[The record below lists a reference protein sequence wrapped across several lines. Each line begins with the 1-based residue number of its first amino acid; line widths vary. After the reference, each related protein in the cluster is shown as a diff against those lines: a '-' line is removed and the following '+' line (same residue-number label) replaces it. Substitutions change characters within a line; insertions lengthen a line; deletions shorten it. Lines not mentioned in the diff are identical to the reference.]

1 MRISD
6 WSSNVCSSDLL
17 LLHVGVLDGD
27 ESTAHGLDAGE
38 LGARLVLQR
47 RHLGGDHR
55 GAVED
60 VLVLQ
65 QVRLEGEDLLQA
77 QAPLLVPGPRQAERL
92 VPRRELHG
100 AGARALGERS
110 EERRV
115 GQEGVRT
122 CRSRWSPYHSK
133 KKNMKK

>member
-47 RHLGGDHR
+47 RHLGGDHS

-65 QVRLEGEDLLQA
+65 KVRLAGEDLLKA
-77 QAPLLVPGPRQAERL
+77 QAPLLVPD
-92 VPRRELHG
+92 
-100 AGARALGERS
+100 S
-110 EERRV
+110 DERRV
-115 GQEGVRT
+115 GKEGGST
-122 CRSRWSPYHSK
+122 CSARGSPSP
-133 KKNMKK
+133 